1 MLKDITLQLHSANVA
16 SVNDVIVD
24 STIFDDERVHP
35 SWPKEELN
43 RAYACEVS
51 GINYN
56 CNCIEVIA
64 ETIGPKVQLT
74 LDPQTAYVEII
85 NKCTPAAKPPDT
97 VWGAR
102 QSGSNVITVL
112 GTCYRQCQ
120 PVSVAID
127 RPPAFFGFL
136 LAEELRRSGIA
147 VTGRLIEREIASA
160 EQFESVAVYR
170 SSIWDVLDRCNKD
183 SLGLAAEALVKTI
196 AAANPQHK
204 VGGLRAGSWQAGQ
217 QHLCQY
223 LLSLGIP
230 SDQFVIDDGS
240 GLSEKNRLSANAI
253 SAVLLDL
260 YKSPDW
266 RRYKETLAV
275 GGIDGTASKWF
286 NEPKYK
292 GKVFGKSG
300 YIEGVKSFSGV
311 CSTPAG
317 DRIFSI
323 ITNNANGNTRQ
334 AINDI
339 VKAVI
344 DDSQ

>member
-1 MLKDITLQLHSANVA
+1 
-16 SVNDVIVD
+16 
-24 STIFDDERVHP
+24 
-35 SWPKEELN
+35 
-43 RAYACEVS
+43 
-51 GINYN
+51 
-56 CNCIEVIA
+56 
-64 ETIGPKVQLT
+64 
-74 LDPQTAYVEII
+74 
-85 NKCTPAAKPPDT
+85 
-97 VWGAR
+97 
-102 QSGSNVITVL
+102 
-112 GTCYRQCQ
+112 
-120 PVSVAID
+120 
-127 RPPAFFGFL
+127 
-136 LAEELRRSGIA
+136 LRRSGIA
-147 VTGRLIEREIASA
+147 VTGLLLEREISSA
-160 EQFESVAVYR
+160 EQFKPVAVYR
-170 SSIWDVLDRCNKD
+170 SSIWDVLERCNKD

-196 AAANPQHK
+196 AASKQSTGK
-204 VGGLRAGSWQAGQ
+204 GGSWPAGQ
-217 QHLCQY
+217 QLLSQY

-260 YKSPDW
+260 YKGPDW

-275 GGIDGTASKWF
+275 GGIDGTAGKWF

-300 YIEGVKSFSGV
+300 YIEGVKSFSGL
-311 CSTPAG
+311 CSTNSG

-344 DDSQ
+344 DETQ